1 MIPVIEVQD
10 VLAGRAD
17 AALIEGGTRSG
28 FLTLAGVDRALNLAG
43 ARARMLGFFAGP
55 EAAKNETLRNKYDP
69 SRPNVYRG
77 FFPCE
82 PDKGALIE
90 GVDLGPDIADPAR
103 CGDGSDPLTE
113 PTPLP
118 ALPGWR
124 EATAQYYTA
133 LEGLGR
139 ALVAGLVRGLGADP
153 DQAVGLFDRSIS
165 TLRMLHYPARP
176 AASMPDDRRL
186 DTPSGPRWVMTK
198 PHTDS
203 GFVTLLW
210 QDGAGGLQA
219 QAPDGSWL
227 DVPPAEGGLVV
238 NFGQMLN
245 DWTGGRIRA
254 TPHRVLGGL
263 AERFSV
269 PFFFEPA
276 VDAVIAPLFPAEG
289 GEGFVYGDFLWS
301 RMVHFTNFH
310 GVVRKPA
317 EALKAG

>member
-1 MIPVIEVQD
+1 MIPVIPVAE

-17 AALIEGGTRSG
+17 AALVEGGRRSG
-28 FLTLAGVDRALNLAG
+28 FLTLSGLDQALALAEPRRA
-43 ARARMLGFFAGP
+43 MLGFFGQDEAGKR
-55 EAAKNETLRNKYDP
+55 EVLRNKYDP
-69 SRPNVYRG
+69 ARPNVYRG

-82 PDKGALIE
+82 PEKGGLVE
-90 GVDLGPDIADPAR
+90 GIDLGPDLTDPAR
-103 CGDGSDPLTE
+103 CGDGADPLTE

-118 ALPGWR
+118 SLPGWR
-124 EATAQYYTA
+124 EAAAAYYTA

-139 ALVAGLVRGLGADP
+139 ALVAGLVRGLGGDP
-153 DQAVGLFDRSIS
+153 DRAVGLFDGSIS
-165 TLRMLHYPARP
+165 TLRMLHYPARV
-176 AASMPDDRRL
+176 AAVLPDDRAVA
-186 DTPSGPRWVMTK
+186 TPAGTRWVMTK

-219 QAPDGSWL
+219 QGPDGAWI

-276 VDAVIAPLFPAEG
+276 VDAVVAPLFPDEG
-289 GEGFVYGDFLWS
+289 GETFVYGDFLWA
-301 RMVHFTNFH
+301 RMVSFTNFH
-310 GVVRKPA
+310 GVARQPA
-317 EALKAG
+317 RKAG